1 MFVIIRLLPYFTSN
15 IIFTLYNLFMQR
27 ISILLCLLLSCNFV
41 QASTG
46 HLEDNIANAASWFIL
61 LVLPVA
67 GIYLFWKVHIYPE
80 KVAEKRNHPQ
90 LNAIKSMC
98 LLSLVFG
105 GLLWPVALIWAN
117 YNYGN
122 QNDQKKDTD
131 PTEEEKESI
140 TPEN

>member
-1 MFVIIRLLPYFTSN
+1 MFVIIRLLPCFTSN
-15 IIFTLYNLFMQR
+15 IIFTLYKLFMQR

-140 TPEN
+140 IPEN

>member
-1 MFVIIRLLPYFTSN
+1 MFVIIRLLPCFTSN

-131 PTEEEKESI
+131 LTEEEKESI

>member
-1 MFVIIRLLPYFTSN
+1 MFVIIRLLPCFTSN

-67 GIYLFWKVHIYPE
+67 GIYFFWKVHIYPE

>member
-1 MFVIIRLLPYFTSN
+1 
-15 IIFTLYNLFMQR
+15 MQR
-27 ISILLCLLLSCNFV
+27 ITILLCLLLSCNFV

-46 HLEDNIANAASWFIL
+46 NLEDNIANAASWLIL

-80 KVAEKRNHPQ
+80 KVAEKKNHPQ
-90 LNAIKSMC
+90 LKAIKSMC

-117 YNYGN
+117 YDYETP
-122 QNDQKKDTD
+122 NDPKKDTNLI
-131 PTEEEKESI
+131 EEELI
-140 TPEN
+140 TTEN